1 MNGKGLSKSV
11 KSTHR
16 NINIMLSQLPQ
27 GVRDIIQ
34 EYASGHKLTMS
45 LKPCSMRLG
54 ALKYRHKTEIQYG
67 PLRYIVYHKDITM
80 IRNPSC
86 CYAITLTDILDKKL
100 TIKMCFNLKHIVLDH
115 VHITLDCD
123 QMLSEA
129 RDFIQQCY
137 NEMND
142 NTNELQNQW

>member
-1 MNGKGLSKSV
+1 MNGKDLSKSV

-16 NINIMLSQLPQ
+16 NIHIMLSQLPQ

-45 LKPCSMRLG
+45 LKPYHMNLATLTCHR
-54 ALKYRHKTEIQYG
+54 KTTIHYG
-67 PLRYIVYHKDITM
+67 PMRYIVYHTTIT
-80 IRNPSC
+80 IKRSPSC
-86 CYAITLTDILDKKL
+86 CYTITLTDILRKEV
-100 TIKMCFNLKHIVLDH
+100 TIAICFNLKHIILDH
-115 VHITLDCD
+115 VDITLDCD

-142 NTNELQNQW
+142 NTNDLQNQW